1 MDKFTETQIALAGV
15 CQSALL
21 VKNLA
26 RNGELQEQAFET
38 SIRSIVN
45 TDPESVIDVYGK
57 LDNLKVGL
65 QALLLQLSSTKSAK
79 DTELTRYI
87 ASLLTL
93 ERKLNRSGDAVS
105 QIGQRIADVQ
115 RQVQHFSLFDPQIIS
130 NLASIYKDNISP
142 LTHKI
147 QVAGNPTILKQQT
160 VQDKVRA
167 LLLAGIRS
175 AFLWRQLGGK
185 RRDIILKR
193 NKIVQATEQLI
204 KQLEHYPQERG

>member
-1 MDKFTETQIALAGV
+1 MNTFTDIQIALAGV
-15 CQSALL
+15 CQSAVL

-26 RNGELQEQAFET
+26 RNGDLQEDAFET
-38 SIRSIVN
+38 SIRSIIN
-45 TDPESVIDVYGK
+45 TDPASVIDVYGQ

-65 QALLLQLSSTKSAK
+65 NALLMQLSSTKNAK
-79 DTELTRYI
+79 DTELTRYV

-93 ERKLNRSGDAVS
+93 ERKLSRSGDVVNK
-105 QIGQRIADVQ
+105 IGERIADVQ
-115 RQVQHFSLFDPQIIS
+115 RQVQHFSLFEPQVIS

-142 LTHKI
+142 LSHKI
-147 QVAGNPTILKQQT
+147 QVAGNPAVLKQKT

-193 NKIVQATEQLI
+193 NKIVHATEQLM
-204 KQLEHYPQERG
+204 KQLEHHPLERG